1 MVINNSQNK
10 HTISIYFYY
19 RSQSNIFCEATLFL
33 ISISCN
39 IPSAPINFH
48 ILLYP
53 IYSKNQF
60 ICTNMK
66 REPNFE
72 ILRTLAMLFIVIG
85 HFIIH
90 GITFVSNH
98 QATFVNMSSA
108 WGISNFVILEYLVY
122 ITGTGVNCFVMISGY
137 FLVKS
142 ESWRIKY

>member
-1 MVINNSQNK
+1 
-10 HTISIYFYY
+10 
-19 RSQSNIFCEATLFL
+19 
-33 ISISCN
+33 
-39 IPSAPINFH
+39 
-48 ILLYP
+48 
-53 IYSKNQF
+53 
-60 ICTNMK
+60 
-66 REPNFE
+66 
-72 ILRTLAMLFIVIG
+72 MLFIVIG

-142 ESWRIKY
+142 EFRMNKILKIWIQTFFYSFFICL